1 MRIFLFLA
9 IISLQLGCTTIEIA
23 KEVSKASK
31 SIQTSVE
38 NILNKEKNSSEVEL
52 SSNEINDSIKKE
64 KEILETEKKKT
75 KELTAEQKKITK
87 IKFLDKTLK
96 EIQINFGEPTLQRY
110 DGDTQTVRFDTNSCR
125 LFLFFDLE
133 IQTPKVE
140 YFEMRDT
147 SGDLIST
154 KENIENCYKNL
165 NLG

>member
-1 MRIFLFLA
+1 MLFLA
-9 IISLQLGCTTIEIA
+9 IISLQLGCTTVEIA

-38 NILNKEKNSSEVEL
+38 NILNKEKNSSGVEL
-52 SSNEINDSIKKE
+52 SSNEINNSIKKE

-75 KELTAEQKKITK
+75 KELAAKQKKITE
-87 IKFLDKTLK
+87 IKFIDKTLK
-96 EIQINFGEPTLQRY
+96 EIQIKFVEPALLRY
-110 DGDTQTVRFDTNSCR
+110 DGDTQTVRFDTNACR
-125 LFLFFDLE
+125 LFLFFDLG

-154 KENIENCYKNL
+154 KKNVESCYKNL